1 MELQCFIHDAN
12 HIRRSDIIIANLN
25 PYRGE
30 EPDSGTAVE
39 CGIAYGLG
47 LRCFAFL
54 DDARPRIERFKGVKK
69 TREDGTVTDKDGRSI
84 EDFNRPLNLMFS
96 EFTVFEGTM
105 EEALKGVREIFN
117 KELVAAGYEPFA
129 VKE

>member
-1 MELQCFIHDAN
+1 M
-12 HIRRSDIIIANLN
+12 
-25 PYRGE
+25 
-30 EPDSGTAVE
+30 E

-47 LRCFAFL
+47 LDRLCLFWMTQDPGRLKNSKASK
-54 DDARPRIERFKGVKK
+54 RQE
-69 TREDGTVTDKDGRSI
+69 EDGTVTDKDGRSI